1 MTTTTTTTTTTTSGD
16 PTPTIDLEA
25 AERFGERI
33 TAALNDASLALMLS
47 VGHQAGLFDTLAQ
60 LPPSTTADIARS
72 SALHERYVR
81 EWLAAMTTAGVVVYD
96 PAGHTYELPAE
107 HAACLTR
114 AAGPE
119 NLARVAQFIP
129 LMATVEQPILDCFRN
144 GGGVPYSE
152 YGDFHRIMAEESAA
166 SHDAGLLTEVVPLVP
181 GLADRLTAG
190 IDVLDVGC
198 GSGHAI
204 NVLAAAFP
212 ESRFVGYDFS
222 EEGIAAARREAA
234 ELGLS
239 NATFEIVDVAQL
251 AEEDQFDLVT
261 AFDAIHDQTAPRTV
275 LANIAR
281 VLRPDGVFLMVDIA
295 ASSNLEDNIEH
306 PMATFFYML
315 STMHCTTVS
324 LSLDGEGLGTMWG
337 EQVARELLAEA
348 GFGSVEVKS
357 VDSDPLNSY
366 FVVQQG

>member
-1 MTTTTTTTTTTTSGD
+1 MTTIDQSAT
-16 PTPTIDLEA
+16 TIDLEA

-33 TAALNDASLALMLS
+33 AGALNDASLALMLS
-47 VGHQAGLFDTLAQ
+47 VGHQAGLLDTLGQ
-60 LPPSTTADIARS
+60 LPPSTVSAIARAS
-72 SALHERYVR
+72 GLYERYVR

-96 PAGHTYELPAE
+96 PVEASYELPAE

-119 NLARVAQFIP
+119 NLARLAQFIP
-129 LMATVEQPILDCFRN
+129 LMATVEKPLLDCFRN

-166 SHDAGLLTEVVPLVP
+166 SHDAGLLTEVLALVP
-181 GLADRLTAG
+181 GLTERLTAG

-212 ESRFVGYDFS
+212 ASRFVGYDFS
-222 EEGIAAARREAA
+222 EEGVAAGRREAA
-234 ELGLS
+234 QLGLT
-239 NATFEIVDVAQL
+239 NATFEVVDAALL
-251 AEEDQFDLVT
+251 AETDQFDLIT
-261 AFDAIHDQTAPRTV
+261 AFDAIHDQAEPRTV

-281 VLRPDGVFLMVDIA
+281 ALRPDGDFLMVDIA

-306 PMATFFYML
+306 PMATFLYTI

-337 EQVARELLAEA
+337 ERVARELLAEA
-348 GFGSVEVKS
+348 GFGAVEVKT

-366 FVVQQG
+366 FVVRAAPREGEAPAV